1 MQNLAAA
8 LLDLLRA
15 VAERSEGNWP
25 GPTPGSA
32 RRGRTSADLAR
43 TLVGRAVVEAY
54 RALNRLHG
62 EVWLEE
68 VREV

>member
-15 VAERSEGNWP
+15 VAERSEGE
-25 GPTPGSA
+25 
-32 RRGRTSADLAR
+32 LAR
-43 TLVGRAVVEAY
+43 TLVGRAVVVEAY
-54 RALNRLHG
+54 QALNRLHG